1 MFKSKIILISD
12 VCQKKKKNLKRTLCN
27 LLSKTGIILILET
40 KNAIIKQKPN
50 ESEKGR
56 EERSVKG
63 G

>member
-1 MFKSKIILISD
+1 MFA
-12 VCQKKKKNLKRTLCN
+12 KKKKKHFKRTLCN